1 MTAAALTGRDNDL
14 DIVCALLDDT
24 WGSGAALLLT
34 GEPGVGKTALL
45 DAAHDA
51 ATAAGIRVLR
61 AAGVAFE
68 TDVSFSGLN
77 QVLLPLG
84 AELAELSGAYQ
95 DVLRVALGLI
105 AGPPSDRLVVSNA
118 ALALLGHAA
127 AARPLL
133 VIIDDL
139 PWLDRASALVLGF
152 VARRLGGSRV
162 GFLAAART
170 GTETFFDGGGFPGHE
185 VRPLDGAAAADLI
198 SSRFPELAPV
208 VRRRVLAEAQ
218 GNPLAL
224 LELPLAL
231 NAAQRRALAALPP
244 ILPLSGRL
252 QSLFTSRASGLPAPT
267 RYLLLL
273 AALER
278 SGDLSVLQAAMAGR
292 REIDDLAPAEQAG
305 LVYVEEDTGRLV
317 FSHPLIRSAVMELSV
332 SEDVR
337 RAHRALAAQLDDQP
351 EQRAWH
357 LANAALGPDD
367 EVASLL
373 ERVAR
378 ETLRRGDA
386 ADAMTALLRSAQLS
400 PRGCERGMRLAE
412 VACLSATVTGELPQV
427 RRLLADARRA
437 TADLDRSLHASVA
450 AAHLLLN
457 SDGDIDTVHG
467 RLVDA
472 IGKTAGPYQADDPA
486 LVSWLHTMVMVCS
499 FGGRPDLWRPLNETI
514 RSIRPRV
521 SPDLDLLLRT
531 YADPV
536 RSAVPVLDRL
546 DAAIADLSAE
556 PDQWRVLIISS
567 AAVYTDRLAG
577 CREALRRVVRDG
589 REGAAV
595 LPVVSAL
602 TLLSLDAFMA
612 GRWDDAQH
620 LACECL
626 TAAQAHGY
634 PLRAWMAT
642 ELQALLAA
650 ARGDQDAVRELTGQM
665 MRWALPRG
673 VVQAQLAAHHANT
686 LAALGRGDFE
696 EAYTE
701 AIAISPPGILASHVP
716 YALRVPMDL
725 VEAAV
730 RTGRQREAVAH
741 VAVMRQAGLARISPR
756 LAMLTGAS
764 AALTAPADQAGQL
777 FAEALAVPAADRW
790 PFDLARVQ
798 LAYGEHLRRARATT
812 DARAYLSAAL
822 STFEAL
828 GAKPWAVRA
837 GNELRA
843 SGLAAVR
850 ADGHRIATLTA
861 QEHQV
866 AALAAAGL
874 TNKQIGER
882 LYLSHRT
889 VAAHLYQ
896 IFPRLGITSRA
907 ALRDALT
914 TMAS

>member
-1 MTAAALTGRDNDL
+1 MTAADLTGRDADL
-14 DIVCALLDDT
+14 DVVRMFLDDASA
-24 WGSGAALLLT
+24 SGAALLLT

-51 ATAAGIRVLR
+51 AMAAGFRVLR
-61 AAGVAFE
+61 AAGVEFE
-68 TDVSFSGLN
+68 ADVSFSGLN

-84 AELAELSGAYQ
+84 DELAELSATYR
-95 DVLRVALGLI
+95 DALKVALGLS
-105 AGPPSDRLVVSNA
+105 AGPPSDRLVISNA
-118 ALALLGHAA
+118 ALALLRQATVAG
-127 AARPLL
+127 PLL
-133 VIIDDL
+133 VILDDL

-152 VARRLGGSRV
+152 VARRLGGSRIA
-162 GFLAAART
+162 FLAAART
-170 GTETFFDGGGFPGHE
+170 GAETFFDGGGLPDHE
-185 VRPLDGAAAADLI
+185 VRPLDGTAAAVLI
-198 SSRFPELAPV
+198 SARFPDLAPGV
-208 VRRRVLAEAQ
+208 GRRVLAEAQ
-218 GNPLAL
+218 GNPVAL

-231 NAAQRRALAALPP
+231 NAAQRRALAPLPP
-244 ILPLSGRL
+244 VLPLSGRL
-252 QSLFTSRASGLPAPT
+252 QALFTSRAPDLPGPT

-273 AALER
+273 AALEG
-278 SGDLSVLQAAMAGR
+278 SGDLAVLQAAAAGQ

-305 LVYVEEDTGRLV
+305 LVYVEEDTGRLA
-317 FSHPLIRSAVMELSV
+317 FRHPLIRSAVVELSV

-351 EQRAWH
+351 ERQAWH
-357 LANAALGPDD
+357 LANAALGPDG
-367 EVASLL
+367 EVAGLL

-378 ETLRRGDA
+378 ERIRRGDA
-386 ADAMTALLRSAQLS
+386 ADAVTALLRSAQLS
-400 PRGCERGMRLAE
+400 PRGGQRGPRLAE
-412 VACLSATVTGELPQV
+412 VACLSATVTGELPLAQ
-427 RRLLADARRA
+427 RLLDDARQEM
-437 TADLDRSLHASVA
+437 ADPDGSLHASVA

-472 IGKTAGPYQADDPA
+472 IQKTAGPYQADDPA
-486 LVSWLHTMVMVCS
+486 LMSWLHTMVMVCS
-499 FGGRPDLWRPLNETI
+499 FGGRPDLWRPFDETI
-514 RSIRPRV
+514 ASVRPRV
-521 SPDLDLLLRT
+521 PADLDLLART

-536 RSAVPVLDRL
+536 RSAAPVLGRL
-546 DAAIADLSAE
+546 EEAIAGLSAE
-556 PDQWRVLIISS
+556 PDRWRVLIVSS
-567 AAVYTDRLAG
+567 AAVHTDRLAG
-577 CREALRRVVRDG
+577 CREALRRVVSDG
-589 REGAAV
+589 PGGAAV
-595 LPVVSAL
+595 LPVISAL
-602 TLLSLDAFMA
+602 TLLSLDAFLA
-612 GRWDDAQH
+612 GRWDDAQR
-620 LACECL
+620 LAGECL
-626 TAAQAHGY
+626 AAAQAHGC

-665 MRWALPRG
+665 TRWALPRG
-673 VVQAQLAAHHANT
+673 VVQAQWAAHHASA

-701 AIAISPPGILASHVP
+701 AAAISPPGTLASHVP

-730 RTGRQREAVAH
+730 RTGRQHEAAAH

-756 LAMLTGAS
+756 LAMLTSAS
-764 AALTAPADQAGQL
+764 AALTAPAGQAGQL
-777 FAEALAVPAADRW
+777 FAAALAVPAADRW

-798 LAYGEHLRRARATT
+798 LAYGEHLRRTRATS

-828 GAKPWAVRA
+828 GARPWAVRA
-837 GNELRA
+837 GHELRA
-843 SGLAAVR
+843 TGLAAAR
-850 ADGHRIATLTA
+850 PGGYRMTALTA

-914 TMAS
+914 TLAS

>member
-1 MTAAALTGRDNDL
+1 MTAAALTGRDS
-14 DIVCALLDDT
+14 DIDVVRTFLADASV
-24 WGSGAALLLT
+24 SGAALLLT
-34 GEPGVGKTALL
+34 GEPGVGKTVLL
-45 DAAHDA
+45 DAAYDA
-51 ATAAGIRVLR
+51 AMAAGIRVLR
-61 AAGVAFE
+61 AAGVGFE
-68 TDVSFSGLN
+68 ADVSFSGLN

-84 AELAELSGAYQ
+84 EELVELNAAYR
-95 DVLRVALGLI
+95 DALKVALGLI
-105 AGPPSDRLVVSNA
+105 AGPPSDQLVVSNA
-118 ALALLGHAA
+118 TLALLRQAT

-139 PWLDRASALVLGF
+139 PGLDRASALVFGF
-152 VARRLGGSRV
+152 VARRLSGSRV

-170 GTETFFDGGGFPGHE
+170 GSETLFDGGLPGHE
-185 VRPLDGAAAADLI
+185 VRPLDGPAAADLI
-198 SSRFPELAPV
+198 SARFPDLAPA

-224 LELPLAL
+224 LELPLTL
-231 NAAQRRALAALPP
+231 NAAQRRALAALPR

-252 QSLFTSRASGLPAPT
+252 HALFTSRASDLPAPT

-273 AALER
+273 AALEG
-278 SGDLSVLQAAMAGR
+278 SGDLAVLQAAAGR

-305 LVYVEEDTGRLV
+305 LVYVEKETGRLA
-317 FSHPLIRSAVMELSV
+317 FRHPLIRSAVVELSV
-332 SEDVR
+332 SQDMR

-351 EQRAWH
+351 ERQAWH
-357 LANAALGPDD
+357 LANAALGPDG
-367 EVASLL
+367 EVAGLL

-386 ADAMTALLRSAQLS
+386 AEAVTALLRSAQLS
-400 PRGCERGMRLAE
+400 PRGSQRGLRLAE
-412 VACLSATVTGELPQV
+412 VACLSATVTGELPQA
-427 RRLLADARRA
+427 RRLLADARQA

-450 AAHLLLN
+450 TAHLLLN

-472 IGKTAGPYQADDPA
+472 IRKTAGPHQADDPA
-486 LVSWLHTMVMVCS
+486 LASWLHTMVMVCS
-499 FGGRPDLWRPLNETI
+499 FGGRPDLWRPFDETI
-514 RSIRPRV
+514 ASIRPRV
-521 SPDLDLLLRT
+521 PADFDLLVRT

-536 RSAVPVLDRL
+536 RSAMPVLDQL
-546 DAAIADLSAE
+546 DAAISGLPDE

-567 AAVYTDRLAG
+567 AAVHTDRLAG
-577 CREALRRVVRDG
+577 CREALRRLARDG

-595 LPVVSAL
+595 LPVLSAL
-602 TLLSLDAFMA
+602 TLLCLDAFMA
-612 GRWDDAQH
+612 GRWDDAQR
-620 LACECL
+620 LADECL
-626 TAAQAHGY
+626 AAARAHSY
-634 PLRAWMAT
+634 PLRAWMAA

-665 MRWALPRG
+665 IRWALPRG
-673 VVQAQLAAHHANT
+673 VVQAQLAAHHAAT

-696 EAYTE
+696 EAFTE
-701 AIAISPPGILASHVP
+701 AAAISPPGILASHVP

-730 RTGRQREAVAH
+730 RTGRQREAAAH
-741 VAVMRQAGLARISPR
+741 VAAMRQAGLARISPR
-756 LAMLTGAS
+756 LAMLTSAC

-828 GAKPWAVRA
+828 GAGPWVIRT

-866 AALAAAGL
+866 AALAASGL

-914 TMAS
+914 TVAS

>member
-1 MTAAALTGRDNDL
+1 MTAAALTGRDGDL
-14 DIVCALLDDT
+14 DVVHTFLADASV
-24 WGSGAALLLT
+24 SGTALLLT

-51 ATAAGIRVLR
+51 AMAAGIRVLR
-61 AAGVAFE
+61 AAGVEFE
-68 TDVSFSGLN
+68 ADVSFSGLN
-77 QVLLPLG
+77 QALLPLG
-84 AELAELSGAYQ
+84 EELAELSATYQ
-95 DVLRVALGLI
+95 DALKVALGLI
-105 AGPPSDRLVVSNA
+105 AGPPSDRLLVSNA
-118 ALALLGHAA
+118 ALALLRQAA

-133 VIIDDL
+133 VILDDL

-162 GFLAAART
+162 GFLVAART
-170 GTETFFDGGGFPGHE
+170 GAGAFFDVGGLPEHE
-185 VRPLDGAAAADLI
+185 VRPLDGTAAAGLVSA
-198 SSRFPELAPV
+198 RFPDLAPA

-231 NAAQRRALAALPP
+231 NGAQRRALAALPP

-252 QSLFTSRASGLPAPT
+252 QALFTSRASDLPAAT

-273 AALER
+273 AALEG
-278 SGDLSVLQAAMAGR
+278 SGDLAVLQAAAAGQ
-292 REIDDLAPAEQAG
+292 REIDHLAPAEQAG
-305 LVYVEEDTGRLV
+305 LVYVEEDTGRLA
-317 FSHPLIRSAVMELSV
+317 FGHPLIRSAVVELSV

-351 EQRAWH
+351 ERQAWH
-357 LANAALGPDD
+357 LANAALGPDQ
-367 EVASLL
+367 EVAGLL

-378 ETLRRGDA
+378 ERLRRGDA
-386 ADAMTALLRSAQLS
+386 ADAVTALLRSAQLS
-400 PRGCERGMRLAE
+400 PRGFDRGLRLAE
-412 VACLSATVTGELPQV
+412 VACLSATVTGELPRV
-427 RRLLADARRA
+427 RRLLADARQEL
-437 TADLDRSLHASVA
+437 ADLDGSLHASVA

-472 IGKTAGPYQADDPA
+472 IQKTAGPYQAHDPA
-486 LVSWLHTMVMVCS
+486 IMSWLHTMVMVCS
-499 FGGRPDLWRPLNETI
+499 FGGRPELWRPFDETI
-514 RSIRPRV
+514 ASVWPRV
-521 SPDLDLLLRT
+521 PADLDLLVRS

-536 RSAVPVLDRL
+536 RSAMPVLDQL
-546 DAAIADLSAE
+546 DAAISGLSAE
-556 PDQWRVLIISS
+556 ADQWRVLIISS
-567 AAVYTDRLAG
+567 AAVHTDRLAG
-577 CREALRRVVRDG
+577 CREALRRVVSDG

-612 GRWDDAQH
+612 GRWDDAQR
-620 LACECL
+620 LAGECL
-626 TAAQAHGY
+626 AAAQAHGY
-634 PLRAWMAT
+634 PLRTWMAT

-665 MRWALPRG
+665 IRWTLPRG
-673 VVQAQLAAHHANT
+673 IVQAQLAAHHAST

-701 AIAISPPGILASHVP
+701 AAAISPPGILASHVP

-730 RTGRQREAVAH
+730 RTGRHREAATH
-741 VAVMRQAGLARISPR
+741 AAVMRQAGLARISPR
-756 LAMLTGAS
+756 LAMLTSAS
-764 AALTAPADQAGQL
+764 AALTAPADQAGRL
-777 FAEALAVPAADRW
+777 FAEALAVPFADRW

-812 DARAYLSAAL
+812 DARTYLSAAL

-828 GAKPWAVRA
+828 RARPWAIRA

-850 ADGHRIATLTA
+850 AYGHRISTLTA

-866 AALAAAGL
+866 ATLAASGL

-907 ALRDALT
+907 ALRDALAT
-914 TMAS
+914 VAS

>member
-1 MTAAALTGRDNDL
+1 MDAAALIGREADL
-14 DIVCALLDDT
+14 DIVRTFLDDASV
-24 WGSGAALLLT
+24 SGATLLLT

-45 DAAHDA
+45 DAAHD
-51 ATAAGIRVLR
+51 TAMVAGIRVLR
-61 AAGVAFE
+61 AAGVEFE
-68 TDVSFSGLN
+68 ADVSFSGLN

-84 AELAELSGAYQ
+84 EELAELNAAYQ
-95 DVLRVALGLI
+95 DALKVAMGLI

-118 ALALLGHAA
+118 ALALLRQATVG
-127 AARPLL
+127 RPLL
-133 VIIDDL
+133 VILDDL

-170 GTETFFDGGGFPGHE
+170 GTETFFDGGGIPAHE
-185 VRPLDGAAAADLI
+185 VRPLDGTAAAGLI
-198 SSRFPELAPV
+198 SARFPDLAPAV
-208 VRRRVLAEAQ
+208 LRRVLAEAQ

-224 LELPLAL
+224 RELPLAL
-231 NAAQRRALAALPP
+231 NGAQRRALAALPA

-252 QSLFTSRASGLPAPT
+252 QVLFNSRTSDLPAPT

-273 AALER
+273 AALEG
-278 SGDLSVLQAAMAGR
+278 SGDLAVLQAAAAGP

-305 LVYVEEDTGRLV
+305 LVHVEEGTGRLA
-317 FSHPLIRSAVMELSV
+317 FRHPLIRSAVVELSAMQ
-332 SEDVR
+332 DVR
-337 RAHRALAAQLDDQP
+337 RAHRALAAQLGEQP
-351 EQRAWH
+351 ERQAWH
-357 LANAALGPDD
+357 LANAALGPDE
-367 EVASLL
+367 EVAGLL

-378 ETLRRGDA
+378 EKLRRGEA
-386 ADAMTALLRSAQLS
+386 ADAVTALLRSAQLS
-400 PRGCERGMRLAE
+400 PRGYDRSLRLAE
-412 VACLSATVTGELPQV
+412 AASLSATVTGELPRV
-427 RRLLADARRA
+427 RRLLADARQE
-437 TADLDRSLHASVA
+437 TADLDGSLHASVA

-472 IGKTAGPYQADDPA
+472 INKTAGPYQADDPA
-486 LVSWLHTMVMVCS
+486 IMSWLHTMVMVCS
-499 FGGRPDLWRPLNETI
+499 FGGRPDLWRPFDETI
-514 RSIRPRV
+514 ASVWPRV
-521 SPDLDLLLRT
+521 PADLHLLVRT
-531 YADPV
+531 YVDPV
-536 RSAVPVLDRL
+536 RSAMPVLDQL
-546 DAAIADLSAE
+546 DAAISGLCAE
-556 PDQWRVLIISS
+556 ADQWRVLIISS
-567 AAVYTDRLAG
+567 AAVHTDRLAG
-577 CREALRRVVRDG
+577 CREALRRVVSDG

-595 LPVVSAL
+595 LPVVTAL
-602 TLLSLDAFMA
+602 TLLSHDAFMA
-612 GRWDDAQH
+612 GRWDDAQR
-620 LACECL
+620 LAGECL
-626 TAAQAHGY
+626 ATAEAHGY
-634 PLRAWMAT
+634 PLRAWLAT
-642 ELQALLAA
+642 EMQALLAA
-650 ARGDQDAVRELTGQM
+650 VRGDQDAVRELTGQM
-665 MRWALPRG
+665 IRWALPRG
-673 VVQAQLAAHHANT
+673 IVQAQLAAHYAST

-701 AIAISPPGILASHVP
+701 AAAISPPGILASHVP

-730 RTGRQREAVAH
+730 RTGRHREAAAH

-756 LAMLTGAS
+756 LAMLTSAS
-764 AALTAPADQAGQL
+764 AALTAPADRAGQL
-777 FAEALAVPAADRW
+777 FAEALDVPAAERW

-798 LAYGEHLRRARATT
+798 LAYGEHLRRARATS

-828 GAKPWAVRA
+828 GARPWAIRA

-850 ADGHRIATLTA
+850 AEGHRMATLTA

-866 AALAAAGL
+866 AALAASGL

-907 ALRDALT
+907 ALRDALAAV
-914 TMAS
+914 AS